1 MKIAFASKDGV
12 YVNEHF
18 GWCQKFYL
26 YDINKEGIRD
36 LGTADASLDYEE
48 ESDKLA
54 YKIECLGESDI
65 VCVAQI
71 GPKAANL
78 LQSAGIYPLRSTN
91 ENEIIASITNTL
103 YRYLSDDHAP
113 MWFKRI
119 MYKKELTL

>member
-12 YVNEHF
+12 CVDEHF

-26 YDINKEGIRD
+26 YEIDITGVSEF
-36 LGTADASLDYEE
+36 GTADASLNYEE

-78 LQSAGIYPLRSTN
+78 LQNVGIYPLRSSN
-91 ENEIIASITNTL
+91 ENETIESINSTL
-103 YRYLSDDHAP
+103 HRYISDDHAP
-113 MWFKRI
+113 LWFKRI
-119 MYKKELTL
+119 MYKRS